1 MGIAK
6 QLYVGLIAAVMG
18 TTDSVDK
25 DTGAIVTAGGLGVA
39 LRIYAGIAIVSD
51 GTTDATDQH
60 TGSLLT
66 AGG

>member
-6 QLYVGLIAAVMG
+6 QLYVGLIVAVMG
-18 TTDSVDK
+18 TTESEDK
-25 DTGAIVTAGGLGVA
+25 DTGAIVTAWGVGVA